1 MYKEIKPGM
10 MKYGIIAN
18 IKKDLYTDEEGML
31 RRGTKA
37 FPAGRKVFLSRY
49 IWEDGVVCLGLNRYK
64 SRYSEAL
71 VPWNMIENVRC
82 AKIFNTRVLWCM
94 VDYGEFPDKWWTHNK
109 EDETKSKDFAGI
121 INQILA
127 GNTDLLAKH
136 LEEIA
141 KPYYS

>member
-37 FPAGRKVFLSRY
+37 FPAGRKVYLSRY
-49 IWEDGVVCLGLNRYK
+49 INEDGVLCLGLNRFK
-64 SRYSEAL
+64 SRYTKSN

-82 AKIFNTRVLWCM
+82 TKIFNTRALWLM
-94 VDYGEFPDKWWTHNK
+94 VDYGEYPDMWWTHKK
-109 EDETKSKDFAGI
+109 EDETRSKDFAELL
-121 INQILA
+121 NQILA
-127 GNTDLLAKH
+127 GNTDLLTKH
-136 LEEIA
+136 LEERE
-141 KPYYS
+141 KQFYC